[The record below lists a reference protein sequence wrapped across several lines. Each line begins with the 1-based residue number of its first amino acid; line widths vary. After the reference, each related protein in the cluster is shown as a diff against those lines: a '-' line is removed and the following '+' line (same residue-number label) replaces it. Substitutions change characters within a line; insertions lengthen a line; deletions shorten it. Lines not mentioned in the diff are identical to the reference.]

1 MLSLSL
7 DSTLGSLRD
16 PIDAVEAAAL
26 AAAGLIGV
34 DTRRARSHYFD
45 GRFLT
50 AADLTRDQQYALARQ
65 AELARALG
73 SGVVH
78 GLNVTRGADARELV
92 ISAGHGIAP
101 SGESVALDTALTVDL
116 ANAAAIRSVT
126 DAFGLG
132 ALPAEPA
139 GSLNGLF
146 VLGLRAVEY
155 TANPMTA
162 YPTRIDGART
172 TQDGDIVEAAAVT
185 LVPYPRG
192 AGADQLDAARTLAAR
207 DIFVRGAALPVPAGV
222 LPLALI
228 ALDLSGVVWID
239 MHLVRRPAGAF
250 DAGLFGAGLIGAGS
264 RAQREAFF
272 HQHRAL
278 LAELSARRAAASQP
292 PDFPASTY
300 FHALPPAGLMPAA
313 CVNPLDFSQN
323 HFPPEVEVALSLVPS
338 DEVAAL
344 VDDALRLDPIDLDAT
359 TRTHLAILILVP
371 LTRQRLAELA
381 ARVASVRRT
390 LTPVAPNL
398 AAKQSALTR
407 LRGLRLP
414 AVPVAPVAPSGDD
427 AWREALAGQSELVYV
442 RRRSLA
448 TREDPVGT
456 AQRLFGDGAALDAR
470 VVDSLRANGLITRV
484 RTLRQDLPAA
494 ANANLTTLLASE
506 RINTSPVLLTA
517 AVAELEARR
526 PDAAPLTEREVFAV
540 AERFGDPR
548 LGEGVARLE
557 AADAATAAPAV
568 RSALATSGVAPE
580 LDRVA
585 RDLPAAE
592 LPDFSRRVADA
603 AARND
608 TTTLRELARVR

>member
-1 MLSLSL
+1 MFSLSL
-7 DSTLGSLRD
+7 NSTAGSLRD
-16 PIDAVEAAAL
+16 PIDATEAAAL
-26 AAAGLIGV
+26 AAVGLIGI
-34 DTRRARSHYFD
+34 DARRARPRYFD

-50 AADLTRDQQYALARQ
+50 AADLTRDQQASLARQ
-65 AELARALG
+65 SELARALG

-78 GLNVTRGADARELV
+78 GLHVTRGVDARELV

-101 SGESVALDTALTVDL
+101 SGEAVALESALTIDL
-116 ANAAAIRSVT
+116 ADAAAIRSVT
-126 DAFGLG
+126 DALGLG
-132 ALPAEPA
+132 ALPTEPA
-139 GSLNGLF
+139 GNLNGLF

-162 YPTRIDGART
+162 FPTRVDGART
-172 TQDGDIVEAAAVT
+172 TQDGDIIEAAAVT
-185 LVPYPRG
+185 LIPYPRG

-207 DIFVRGAALPVPAGV
+207 DLFVRGATLPVPAGV
-222 LPLALI
+222 LPLAMV
-228 ALDLSGVVWID
+228 ALDLSGVLWID
-239 MHLVRRPAGAF
+239 THLVRRPAGAF
-250 DAGLFGAGLIGAGS
+250 DAGLFGAVS

-278 LAELSARRAAASQP
+278 LAEIGARRAAASQP
-292 PDFPASTY
+292 PDFPASAY

-323 HFPPEVEVALSLVPS
+323 HFPPEVDVALSLVPS

-344 VDDALRLDPIDLDAT
+344 VDDALRLDPIDLDTAAQA
-359 TRTHLAILILVP
+359 HLAILVLVP
-371 LTRQRLAELA
+371 VTRQRLAELA
-381 ARVASVRRT
+381 ARVTNVRRT
-390 LTPVAPNL
+390 LALVAPNL

-414 AVPVAPVAPSGDD
+414 AVPTPVAFTGDD
-427 AWREALAGQSELVYV
+427 AWREALAGLSELVYV

-456 AQRLFGDGAALDAR
+456 AQRLFGDGAVLDAR
-470 VVDSLRANGLITRV
+470 VTDSLRENGLLTRV
-484 RTLRQDLPAA
+484 RTLRRDLPAT
-494 ANANLTTLLASE
+494 ANANLTTLLGSE
-506 RINTSPVLLTA
+506 RLNASPMLLTA

-557 AADAATAAPAV
+557 AADVAATAPAV
-568 RSALATSGVAPE
+568 RNAVASSGVAPE

-603 AARND
+603 ATRSD
-608 TTTLRELARVR
+608 TAALRELARVR